1 MQAVVHV
8 RASVLV
14 AGIED
19 EQHRRPLLRLAEQVP
34 QIIPSRWGGGNR
46 GSETKLLH
54 RDGYPELRVER
65 GLLSTESINL
75 APFGCGFIP
84 DGDCVPLAERRKP
97 EAPVA

>member
-1 MQAVVHV
+1 
-8 RASVLV
+8 
-14 AGIED
+14 
-19 EQHRRPLLRLAEQVP
+19 
-34 QIIPSRWGGGNR
+34 
-46 GSETKLLH
+46 
-54 RDGYPELRVER
+54 VER